1 MSGDNIT
8 ATDFPQRREK
18 YLKLSRSHQFG
29 NLASDLNRVA
39 MGLAST
45 RHVESLAFWVEQA
58 KHLAE
63 WTAVNAKP
71 EEVKELLELQ
81 NELTKFQQSINI
93 TKERELMKTQAKTW
107 SDRMIEHSGL
117 LKEK

>member
-1 MSGDNIT
+1 MT

-18 YLKLSRSHQFG
+18 YLKLPRSHQFG
-29 NLASDLNRVA
+29 NLASDLNRVS
-39 MGLAST
+39 MGLAGT
-45 RHVESLAFWVEQA
+45 GHVESLAFWIEQA

-71 EEVKELLELQ
+71 EEVEELLEIQ
-81 NELTKFQQSINI
+81 IELEKFQQNI
-93 TKERELMKTQAKTW
+93 AILEERELMKTRAKTW

-117 LKEK
+117 LEER